1 MEFSLFSE
9 AARDYEAEAAERRTA
24 LVRTAVKE
32 EIFPFLA
39 MAASDAEYGHR
50 KALAADRLRT
60 IARQCEAS
68 VQEVEGAAD
77 RMYRLLAQAR
87 RNEVREARLEQRTAA
102 MSCKNCDHA
111 SVDHSEGLQC
121 ASCGCTNFTP
131 KATGKE
137 GRRVTAENEEGP
149 FS

>member
-1 MEFSLFSE
+1 MEYSLFSE

-24 LVRTAVKE
+24 LVRATVKE

-50 KALAADRLRT
+50 KALAADRLHA
-60 IARQCEAS
+60 IARRCETS
-68 VQEVEGAAD
+68 VKDVESAAD

-87 RNEVREARLEQRTAA
+87 RNQMREARLEQRTAA
-102 MSCKNCDHA
+102 MQCGNCGHG

-121 ASCGCTNFTP
+121 HSCGCTNFTP
-131 KATGKE
+131 QSTGKE
-137 GRRVTAENEEGP
+137 GRRITAENEEGP

>member
-1 MEFSLFSE
+1 MFSLFDE
-9 AARDYEAEAAERRTA
+9 AARDWDAEAAARRTA
-24 LVRTAVKE
+24 LVRVAVQE

-39 MAASDAEYGHR
+39 QAASDAEYGHR
-50 KALAADRLRT
+50 KALASDRLHA
-60 IARQCEAS
+60 IALRCEAS
-68 VQEVEGAAD
+68 VADVESTAD
-77 RMYRLLAQAR
+77 RMYRILAQAR
-87 RNEVREARLEQRTAA
+87 RNQVREARLEQRTAA
-102 MSCKNCDHA
+102 MACKNCDHS

-121 ASCGCTNFTP
+121 SSCGCTDFAP